1 MKNIFRCFL
10 FAILTVHNVAAV
22 YACKPILDNLFAIKP
37 DTTAPKFSYTE
48 TIHDSI
54 FVGEF
59 ENDMLMRLKI
69 NDIWVPAAE
78 IGRYTTFL
86 EKAQIRYDAH
96 KAPKRFYGKTPFD
109 ITKMPRNLE
118 YWEKKIKES
127 LVADGLISLDKH
139 YKIEFG
145 DLIMRI
151 NGKEMT
157 DEIYKKYLAQYKE
170 ITGVELNSGYILSD
184 E

>member
-1 MKNIFRCFL
+1 MKNTFRCFL
-10 FAILTVHNVAAV
+10 FTILTIHNVVAAH
-22 YACKPILDNLFAIKP
+22 ACKPIWDNLFATKP

-48 TIHDSI
+48 TINDSI

-69 NDIWVPAAE
+69 NDVWVPASE
-78 IGRYTTFL
+78 IGRYTAFI

-96 KAPKRFYGKTPFD
+96 KAPKPFYGKNPFD
-109 ITKMPRNLE
+109 ITKRPRNLNH
-118 YWEKKIKES
+118 WEKTIKES
-127 LVADGLISLDKH
+127 LVPDGLISFKNH

-145 DLIMRI
+145 DLMMRV

-157 DEIYKKYLAQYKE
+157 DEIYKKYLKQYKE
-170 ITGVELNSGYILSD
+170 ITGLELNGGYILSD